1 MRGACAR
8 LFAAAVSL
16 LSAAAA
22 LAQQPINIYGLT
34 IPERVG
40 GLVPGQPVDY
50 ESKSPGL
57 GYSVRFSGRPG
68 WTVDVY
74 IYDFGL
80 ATIPDD
86 IESGIVKGQF
96 ARAKGDIAEL
106 GRRGTY
112 ANVTE
117 QDGFTVA
124 DGGKPHFLCS
134 AFSYLR
140 GDRKELD
147 VNSYLCLTSWNN
159 KFVKI
164 RMTAEKGLV
173 SLNDATNFIKAWVE
187 LLRRP

>member
-1 MRGACAR
+1 
-8 LFAAAVSL
+8 LLAAAVSL
-16 LSAAAA
+16 LSAAA
-22 LAQQPINIYGLT
+22 AQQPINIYGLT

-40 GLVPGQPVDY
+40 GLVRGPPVDY

-74 IYDFGL
+74 IYDLGL

-124 DGGKPHFLCS
+124 DGSKPRFLCS

-140 GDRKELD
+140 GDRKEID

-164 RMTAEKGLV
+164 RMTAEKGLL
-173 SLNDATNFIKAWVE
+173 SLNDATNFVRAWVE